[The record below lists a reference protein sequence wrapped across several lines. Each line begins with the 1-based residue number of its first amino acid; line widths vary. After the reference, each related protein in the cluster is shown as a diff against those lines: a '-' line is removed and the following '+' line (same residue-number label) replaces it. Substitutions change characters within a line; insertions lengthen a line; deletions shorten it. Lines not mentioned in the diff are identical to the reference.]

1 MLSSWANLVHQIH
14 MIERKNPEIFIS
26 IKSGILLWNHQS
38 SAVLQQRLNW
48 PKTKMD
54 FYYHS
59 KVWNL
64 FEKLQRTNGQ
74 ADIWTNR
81 QIGKWT
87 NKRCISGQKSLKI
100 NHLWS
105 FVATLEGIYFTCIQE
120 DDFWLHY
127 KFNICRN
134 IIKFMYVS
142 LSTYFA
148 FNCV

>member
-59 KVWNL
+59 KVWNF
-64 FEKLQRTNGQ
+64 FEKTSKNKQTS
-74 ADIWTNR
+74 R

-87 NKRCISGQKSLKI
+87 NKWCIFGQKSLKI
-100 NHLWS
+100 NHQWS
-105 FVATLEGIYFTCIQE
+105 FTCIQE

-127 KFNICRN
+127 KFNICSN
-134 IIKFMYVS
+134 IIKFMYIS